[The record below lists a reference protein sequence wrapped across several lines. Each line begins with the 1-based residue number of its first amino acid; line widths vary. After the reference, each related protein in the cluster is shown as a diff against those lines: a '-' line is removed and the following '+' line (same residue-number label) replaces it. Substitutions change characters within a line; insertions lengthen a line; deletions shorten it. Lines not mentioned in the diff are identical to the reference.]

1 MIFLSYEEIKPRGW
15 LKKQLELQA
24 TGLSGHLDEMW
35 PDIKES
41 RWIGGEREGWER
53 LPYWLDGF
61 IPLAYILE
69 DKDKKRRIKKYIDLI
84 LQGQQE
90 DGWLCPCGIGERE
103 HYDLWALFLMLKS
116 LVVYA
121 ECSGDE
127 RIEDC
132 IYRSLK
138 NLSQLLKR
146 QTLSNWAAARWFECL
161 IPILWL
167 KERRPEAWLI
177 ELAVRLKAQ
186 GIDYTCALGLWKGV
200 KGEWS
205 YETHVVN
212 AAMALRGEAL
222 WCALTGEALTDE
234 AERLYRLLTEYH
246 STAYGHF
253 TGDECLA
260 GNSPIQGSELC
271 GVVEAMYSY
280 ELLFFLTGKSEWGE
294 RLELIAFNAL
304 PATLETNMWSHQY
317 DQMTNQPAA
326 IHFPDPPIFGTNG
339 PESNM
344 FGLEPNFG
352 CCTANFSQAWPKFAR
367 AVIGREKD
375 GFTILSCVPF
385 LAESSYGNGLIKLE
399 CISEYP
405 FRPKIRLKV
414 DHDGDERWTLRV
426 RIPADTEIKDC
437 EGTRE
442 GMFLLFTPPA
452 GHWETEWEFLAR
464 PRLIKRPRE
473 LYALRYG
480 ALLFALPIEGRKEK
494 REYISDGVERKFPY
508 CDYEIFPDSAWE
520 YAFVRECDF
529 EVIECAYEAAF
540 DRERPPLKIKTK
552 LAPID
557 WGWEEGHRWVAA
569 VCPKGERSG
578 KDEEK
583 FLQPY
588 GSTTLRM
595 TELPMI
601 EKGEK

>member
-1 MIFLSYEEIKPRGW
+1 M
-15 LKKQLELQA
+15 LE
-24 TGLSGHLDEMW
+24 
-35 PDIKES
+35 
-41 RWIGGEREGWER
+41 
-53 LPYWLDGF
+53 
-61 IPLAYILE
+61 
-69 DKDKKRRIKKYIDLI
+69 
-84 LQGQQE
+84 
-90 DGWLCPCGIGERE
+90 
-103 HYDLWALFLMLKS
+103 
-116 LVVYA
+116 
-121 ECSGDE
+121 
-127 RIEDC
+127 
-132 IYRSLK
+132 
-138 NLSQLLKR
+138 
-146 QTLSNWAAARWFECL
+146 
-161 IPILWL
+161 
-167 KERRPEAWLI
+167 
-177 ELAVRLKAQ
+177 
-186 GIDYTCALGLWKGV
+186 
-200 KGEWS
+200 
-205 YETHVVN
+205 
-212 AAMALRGEAL
+212 
-222 WCALTGEALTDE
+222 
-234 AERLYRLLTEYH
+234 
-246 STAYGHF
+246 
-253 TGDECLA
+253 
-260 GNSPIQGSELC
+260 
-271 GVVEAMYSY
+271 
-280 ELLFFLTGKSEWGE
+280 
-294 RLELIAFNAL
+294 
-304 PATLETNMWSHQY
+304 
-317 DQMTNQPAA
+317 
-326 IHFPDPPIFGTNG
+326 
-339 PESNM
+339 
-344 FGLEPNFG
+344 
-352 CCTANFSQAWPKFAR
+352 
-367 AVIGREKD
+367 
-375 GFTILSCVPF
+375 
-385 LAESSYGNGLIKLE
+385 YGNGLIKLE

-540 DRERPPLKIKTK
+540 DRDRPPLKIKTK

-583 FLQPY
+583 SLQPY